1 MIMNV
6 LKIYYD
12 YDYDYVSVIP
22 ENVWKEMGAPQ
33 RLSWQGHKLAWPVQV
48 VS

>member
-6 LKIYYD
+6 LKIY

-33 RLSWQGHKLAWPVQV
+33 RLS
-48 VS
+48 